1 MARNKL
7 INIHSVAL
15 NTAGDGPKLP
25 TKDQIEYGEIAV
37 NYLKDNETISIRNS
51 NDEIKSLSLNAPF
64 INDSNGKGGIE
75 PYYLK
80 GSATGANSV
89 AMGGRESAVTYIVSN
104 GTCYLDGD
112 EYDYLVGYKCGR
124 VENGNLSK
132 IYTVKTVSY
141 DDSTDHTTLT
151 FTEDITSADAK
162 IILGDSDNEYKAYFF
177 TSPIA
182 SGDYSHAEG
191 GAKQASGKYSHAEG
205 QNTTASGLSSHAE
218 GQNTTASGLS
228 SHAEGQNTTAS
239 GLSSHAEGWYA
250 TASGKTSHAEGWY
263 ATASGDYSHA
273 EGWYA
278 TASGKTSHAEGWYA
292 TASGDYS
299 HAEGLST
306 TASGGNSHAE
316 GCNTTA
322 SGNNSHAEGL
332 STTASGS
339 YSHAECCG
347 NSEGSMCHSEGMS
360 CVAGDKEATDTAQGW
375 CHAEGGY
382 TFAYGTGS
390 HCEGYGS
397 TSLYIKGKVTSVAN
411 KTFELYIDDTSD
423 YFKCK
428 DDNFSLLWQYLS
440 SNTNV
445 VNKLF
450 RIGERYFYDT
460 WDNAMLDKDE
470 DKRTRDKFRISGVS
484 TIPSYDSA
492 TKTVTITING
502 LESNWASF
510 FNTFTDNTE
519 FYVEWLLNTVAFG
532 QSSHVEGGHNICVG
546 FNSHVG
552 GNRNICIDNNSFV
565 GGNGC
570 ASQNGDSF
578 MYGTCLR
585 ASTTSYG
592 HSTIVGAY
600 NSPVDYGLFV
610 VGNGNSNDNRKNAVV
625 VTSTGTFQTENAW
638 TTSSD
643 IRLKNVLDDTISIET
658 DKISEM
664 PVFTYTRKNIENSQT
679 MIGSSAQYWQ
689 GVLPEAVKEDENGY
703 LSLDYNGVLLT
714 CVKSLSKTVEHY
726 KTEIEALK
734 SEIEKLKK

>member
-1 MARNKL
+1 MTRNKL
-7 INIHSVAL
+7 INIHSAEL
-15 NTAGDGPKLP
+15 NTDGDGPKLP

-37 NYLKDNETISIRNS
+37 NYLDSNETISIRNS

-75 PYYLK
+75 PFYLN
-80 GSATGANSV
+80 GSATGANSFV
-89 AMGGRESAVTYIVSN
+89 TGGIGSRETYVVSN
-104 GTCYLDGD
+104 GTCYLDSDGY
-112 EYDYLVGYKCGR
+112 EYLVGYKCCR

-141 DDSTDHTTLT
+141 DESTDRTTLT

-162 IILGDSDNEYKAYFF
+162 IILGDSDKEYQVYFF

-191 GAKQASGKYSHAEG
+191 GSKQASGNYSHAEG
-205 QNTTASGLSSHAE
+205 YYTTASGGYSHAEGYYTTASGQSSHAE
-218 GQNTTASGLS
+218 GQNTTASG
-228 SHAEGQNTTAS
+228 N
-239 GLSSHAEGWYA
+239 
-250 TASGKTSHAEGWY
+250 
-263 ATASGDYSHA
+263 YSHA
-273 EGWYA
+273 EGGDSI
-278 TASGKTSHAEGWYA
+278 ASGTHSHAEGNSI
-292 TASGDYS
+292 ASGPKS
-299 HAEGLST
+299 HAEG
-306 TASGGNSHAE
+306 GGSSE
-316 GCNTTA
+316 
-322 SGNNSHAEGL
+322 
-332 STTASGS
+332 S
-339 YSHAECCG
+339 YL
-347 NSEGSMCHSEGMS
+347 CHSEGMA
-360 CVAGDKEATDTAQGW
+360 CIAGDRDVTDWTKGW

-382 TFAYGTGS
+382 TFAYGNGS
-390 HCEGYGS
+390 HCEGYGVS
-397 TSLYIKGKVTSVAN
+397 SLYIKGKVTSVAN
-411 KTFELYIDDTSD
+411 KTFELYLDNTSE
-423 YFKCK
+423 YFKWR
-428 DDNFSLLWQYLS
+428 DDNFSSLWQYLS
-440 SNTNV
+440 SYTNV
-445 VNKLF
+445 VNTMF

-460 WDNAMLDKDE
+460 WDNAMLDYDE

-492 TKTVTITING
+492 TKTVTITIDG
-502 LESNWASF
+502 LESVWASF
-510 FNTFTDNTE
+510 FKTFTDNTE
-519 FYVEWLLNTVAFG
+519 FYVDWGVNTVAFG
-532 QSSHVEGGHNICVG
+532 TGSHVEGGHNVCVG
-546 FNSHVG
+546 ANSHVG
-552 GNRNICIDNNSFV
+552 GNRNICIDSNSFV
-565 GGNGC
+565 GGYGC
-570 ASQNGDSF
+570 ASQKGNNF

-585 ASTTSYG
+585 ESTTSYG

-610 VGNGNSNDNRKNAVV
+610 VGNGDSNDNRKNAVV

-689 GVLPEAVKEDENGY
+689 EVLPEAVKEDENGY

>member
-25 TKDQIEYGEIAV
+25 TMDQIEYGEIAV

-162 IILGDSDNEYKAYFF
+162 IILGDSDNEYEAYFF

-191 GAKQASGKYSHAEG
+191 GAKQASGTYSHAEGYNTTASGLSSHAEGRYATASGGNSHAEGRYATASGDYSHAEG
-205 QNTTASGLSSHAE
+205 QNTTASG
-218 GQNTTASGLS
+218 
-228 SHAEGQNTTAS
+228 
-239 GLSSHAEGWYA
+239 
-250 TASGKTSHAEGWY
+250 
-263 ATASGDYSHA
+263 
-273 EGWYA
+273 
-278 TASGKTSHAEGWYA
+278 
-292 TASGDYS
+292 
-299 HAEGLST
+299 
-306 TASGGNSHAE
+306 GNSHAE
-316 GCNTTA
+316 GYNTTA
-322 SGNNSHAEGL
+322 SGKNSHAEGL
-332 STTASGS
+332 STTASGD

-360 CVAGDKEATDTAQGW
+360 CVAGGREDTDKAQGW

-470 DKRTRDKFRISGVS
+470 GERTRDKFRISGVS

-546 FNSHVG
+546 LNSHVG

-570 ASQNGDSF
+570 ASQNVDSF

-585 ASTTSYG
+585 ESTTSYG

>member
-25 TKDQIEYGEIAV
+25 TMDQIEYGEIAV

-162 IILGDSDNEYKAYFF
+162 IILGDSDNEYEAYFF

-191 GAKQASGKYSHAEG
+191 GAKQASGTYSHAEG
-205 QNTTASGLSSHAE
+205 YNTTASGLSSHAE
-218 GQNTTASGLS
+218 GR
-228 SHAEGQNTTAS
+228 
-239 GLSSHAEGWYA
+239 YA
-250 TASGKTSHAEGWY
+250 
-263 ATASGDYSHA
+263 
-273 EGWYA
+273 
-278 TASGKTSHAEGWYA
+278 
-292 TASGDYS
+292 
-299 HAEGLST
+299 

-316 GCNTTA
+316 GYNTTA
-322 SGNNSHAEGL
+322 SGKNSHAEGL
-332 STTASGS
+332 STTASGD

-360 CVAGDKEATDTAQGW
+360 CVAGGREDTDKAQGW

-470 DKRTRDKFRISGVS
+470 GERTRDKFRISGVS

-546 FNSHVG
+546 LNSHVG

-570 ASQNGDSF
+570 ASQNVDSF

-585 ASTTSYG
+585 ESTTSYG

>member
-228 SHAEGQNTTAS
+228 
-239 GLSSHAEGWYA
+239 
-250 TASGKTSHAEGWY
+250 
-263 ATASGDYSHA
+263 SHA

>member
-1 MARNKL
+1 MTRRKL
-7 INIHSVAL
+7 INIHSAEL
-15 NTAGDGPKLP
+15 NTNGDGPKLP
-25 TKDQIEYGEIAV
+25 TKDQIEYGELAV
-37 NYLKDNETISIRNS
+37 NYLDSNETISIRNS

-75 PYYLK
+75 PFYLN
-80 GSATGANSV
+80 GSATGANSFV
-89 AMGGRESAVTYIVSN
+89 TGGIIGSQETYVVSN
-104 GTCYLDGD
+104 GTCYLDSDG
-112 EYDYLVGYKCGR
+112 YDYLVGYKCGR

-141 DDSTDHTTLT
+141 DESTDRTTLT

-162 IILGDSDNEYKAYFF
+162 IILGDSDNEYEAYFF

-191 GAKQASGKYSHAEG
+191 GSKQASGNYSHAEG
-205 QNTTASGLSSHAE
+205 KNTTASGSISHAE
-218 GQNTTASGLS
+218 GYNTTANGPI
-228 SHAEGQNTTAS
+228 SHAEGF
-239 GLSSHAEGWYA
+239 
-250 TASGKTSHAEGWY
+250 K
-263 ATASGDYSHA
+263 
-273 EGWYA
+273 
-278 TASGKTSHAEGWYA
+278 
-292 TASGDYS
+292 
-299 HAEGLST
+299 
-306 TASGGNSHAE
+306 
-316 GCNTTA
+316 
-322 SGNNSHAEGL
+322 
-332 STTASGS
+332 TTASGS
-339 YSHAECCG
+339 YSHAEGSNTTANGG
-347 NSEGSMCHSEGMS
+347 NSHAEGWGTTASGNQGHAEGYNATASGNYSHAEGGAVASGNYSHAEGMI
-360 CVAGDKEATDTAQGW
+360 CVAGDKDIQNGGW

-382 TFAYGTGS
+382 SFAYGTGS
-390 HCEGYGS
+390 HCEGYGV

-411 KTFELYIDDTSD
+411 KTFELYLDNTSE
-423 YFKCK
+423 YFKWR
-428 DDNFSLLWQYLS
+428 DDNFSSLWQYLS
-440 SNTNV
+440 SYTNV
-445 VNKLF
+445 VNTMF

-460 WDNAMLDKDE
+460 WDNAMLDYDE
-470 DKRTRDKFRISGVS
+470 GERTRDKFRINGYC

-492 TKTVTITING
+492 TKTVTITIDG
-502 LESNWASF
+502 FESLWASF
-510 FNTFTDNTE
+510 FDTFTDNTV
-519 FYVEWLLNTVAFG
+519 FYVEWLLNSVAFG
-532 QSSHVEGGHNICVG
+532 SGSHVEGGHNVCVG
-546 FNSHVG
+546 ANSHVG
-552 GNRNICIDNNSFV
+552 GERNICIDSNSFV
-565 GGNGC
+565 GGYGC
-570 ASQNGDSF
+570 ASQKGNNF

-585 ASTTSYG
+585 ESTTSYG

-610 VGNGNSNDNRKNAVV
+610 VGNGDSNDNRKNAVV

-689 GVLPEAVKEDENGY
+689 EVLPEAVKEDENGY